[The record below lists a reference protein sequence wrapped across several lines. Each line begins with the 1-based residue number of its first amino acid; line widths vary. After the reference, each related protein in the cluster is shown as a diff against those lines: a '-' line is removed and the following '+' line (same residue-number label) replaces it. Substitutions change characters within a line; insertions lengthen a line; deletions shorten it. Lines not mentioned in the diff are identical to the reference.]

1 MTAPVCAR
9 RLLRVL
15 LSHELVRRASEAYTW
30 RDNFSKETLAIL
42 AQHAIQARMTRVDTA
57 LTRLLVYCQVLN
69 MHCTVKVGVIGLATP
84 FRCFTIPISNHVASQ
99 S

>member
-57 LTRLLVYCQVLN
+57 LTRLLVYCQVQN
-69 MHCTVKVGVIGLATP
+69 RVRFKRGVIGLDTP
-84 FRCFTIPISNHVASQ
+84 FRCFTIRIPNHAASQ

>member
-1 MTAPVCAR
+1 VREKTGRKIPFEICSRLVFFLSC

-57 LTRLLVYCQVLN
+57 LTRLLVYCQV
-69 MHCTVKVGVIGLATP
+69 GRDI
-84 FRCFTIPISNHVASQ
+84 
-99 S
+99 